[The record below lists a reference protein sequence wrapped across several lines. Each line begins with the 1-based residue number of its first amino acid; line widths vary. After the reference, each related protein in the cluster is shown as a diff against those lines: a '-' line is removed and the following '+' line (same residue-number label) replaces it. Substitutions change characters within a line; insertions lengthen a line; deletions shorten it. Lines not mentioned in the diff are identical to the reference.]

1 MDGIHV
7 LRKRKNTRLWYR
19 QMPVLPQRTI
29 KPAAD
34 TTDADSDQSNDE
46 AWERLFAELSDEA
59 IEHSAVTEVMVP
71 LADVEVLILPTTA
84 VDVDVPTSAPV
95 VPATPPTPVNE
106 KQSAKPAMSDGD
118 DWRTV
123 PNAAPSIL
131 LSATELLD
139 ARTPGPVLHPGVR
152 YRITGVQNGIVGLDV
167 IDPTGEEGDSGLGF
181 CSTVDL
187 ICIDRRFAG
196 YQPGR
201 AFDPGAPFRS
211 RVTRL
216 TGSLSRGTSSLR
228 SVASNGSR
236 LS

>member
-1 MDGIHV
+1 MDGVHV

-29 KPAAD
+29 KPADD
-34 TTDADSDQSNDE
+34 TADSDGDQSNDE
-46 AWERLFAELSDEA
+46 AWEKLFAELGDEA
-59 IEHSAVTEVMVP
+59 LEQSTVADVMVP
-71 LADVEVLILPTTA
+71 LADVDVLILPTAA
-84 VDVDVPTSAPV
+84 VDMEVPTSAPTV
-95 VPATPPTPVNE
+95 PPATVKE
-106 KQSAKPAMSDGD
+106 KRAAPAAASESD

-131 LSATELLD
+131 LSATEVLD

-152 YRITGVQNGIVGLDV
+152 YRITGIQNGIVGLDV

-201 AFDPGAPFRS
+201 AFDPGVPFRS

-216 TGSLSRGTSSLR
+216 TGSLSRGTNSLR
-228 SVASNGSR
+228 GMASNSSR

>member
-1 MDGIHV
+1 MDGVHV

-19 QMPVLPQRTI
+19 QMPVQPQRTI
-29 KPAAD
+29 KPTASTAD
-34 TTDADSDQSNDE
+34 NDADQSKDETWEQLFGESNDP
-46 AWERLFAELSDEA
+46 AFID
-59 IEHSAVTEVMVP
+59 
-71 LADVEVLILPTTA
+71 
-84 VDVDVPTSAPV
+84 APV
-95 VPATPPTPVNE
+95 VDVAVPPATSDIKTLPTAPIAVEIPNPAPPAPGNQKLSTAPTTP
-106 KQSAKPAMSDGD
+106 DGD
-118 DWRTV
+118 GWRTV

-152 YRITGVQNGIVGLDV
+152 YRIVAVKNGIVGLDV
-167 IDPTGEEGDSGLGF
+167 FDPTGEEGDSGFGY

-201 AFDPGAPFRS
+201 GFDPAAPFRS

-216 TGSLSRGTSSLR
+216 TGSLSHATTSLL
-228 SVASNGSR
+228 SVATNGSR
-236 LS
+236 PS